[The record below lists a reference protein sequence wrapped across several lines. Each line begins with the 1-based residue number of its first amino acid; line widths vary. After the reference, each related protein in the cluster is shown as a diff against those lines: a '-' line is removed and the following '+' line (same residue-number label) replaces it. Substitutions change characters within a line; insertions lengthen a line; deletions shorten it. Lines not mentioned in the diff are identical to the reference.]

1 MSDNQFGFLTAS
13 YTIGGFLSSVYASKL
28 AGSRGEQNNL
38 LLSAISIGIGSLLT
52 SLSNFFTMILIGRTI
67 VGIGCGI
74 NTFLVLIYH
83 SEISPSQTRGSVG
96 VMNQL
101 AIVFVIFGS
110 QLVSLPLAKLFPWR
124 WIFIISSAFSTLQVI
139 TSPLVLNQKDQSSL
153 HSDHLADLLDLESN
167 SIPYPVADSLH
178 HIQQTGITSGSS
190 TLFHR
195 YLLLSL
201 CYWPP
206 SRLNGLGVV
215 GIAS

>member
-74 NTFLVLIYH
+74 NTFLPDPWL
-83 SEISPSQTRGSVG
+83 GW

-206 SRLNGLGVV
+206 SRLNGLGRRNSLLVI
-215 GIAS
+215 GMASNLSE